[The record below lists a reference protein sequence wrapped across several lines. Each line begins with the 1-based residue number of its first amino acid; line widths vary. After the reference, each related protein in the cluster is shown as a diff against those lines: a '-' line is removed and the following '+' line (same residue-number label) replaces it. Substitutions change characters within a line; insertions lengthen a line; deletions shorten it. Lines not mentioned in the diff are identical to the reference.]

1 MSLESLHWCYVW
13 SIMLTSC
20 EPPCCPPESKKS
32 PLNTYQ
38 PELHLHSFHCRE
50 ISVDRFLCCL
60 QRVANWLRNNSGCFC
75 ETLKANRES
84 PAHVWHWKITSLIK
98 LFQSSFLK
106 LSHPRTGDPVSKK
119 ERWWSSG
126 AESVCCVE
134 QRHESWILAYQGCLV
149 GFDVRR
155 VWPLPRCPRRCLF
168 FNLWRPQSNLCDPT
182 VVLFRGNTSHVV
194 KSSSAPLLRLNER
207 LSPEVLFESLP
218 FPPIFLMTEDS
229 CRVAAVSNLCAF
241 DWWLTLFLY
250 W

>member
-1 MSLESLHWCYVW
+1 MQEGSLLH
-13 SIMLTSC
+13 
-20 EPPCCPPESKKS
+20 EPWEFTLVLCLINYSDFLWAPCCPPESKKS

-38 PELHLHSFHCRE
+38 PELHSHIFHCRE

-60 QRVANWLRNNSGCFC
+60 QRVANWLRNDSGCFC

-106 LSHPRTGDPVSKK
+106 LSHPRTGDPLSKK

-194 KSSSAPLLRLNER
+194 KSSSAWMNGWALKFYSSLF
-207 LSPEVLFESLP
+207 LSPS
-218 FPPIFLMTEDS
+218 S
-229 CRVAAVSNLCAF
+229 S
-241 DWWLTLFLY
+241 
-250 W
+250 

>member
-13 SIMLTSC
+13 SIILTSC

-38 PELHLHSFHCRE
+38 PELHSHSFHCRE

-98 LFQSSFLK
+98 LFFLSYRI
-106 LSHPRTGDPVSKK
+106 LAQVIHSVKK

-126 AESVCCVE
+126 AESAVLS
-134 QRHESWILAYQGCLV
+134 RDMRAGSWHIRAAWLGLTYGECGLCPDAVASSLIC
-149 GFDVRR
+149 DVHS
-155 VWPLPRCPRRCLF
+155 LTF
-168 FNLWRPQSNLCDPT
+168 CDPT

>member
-1 MSLESLHWCYVW
+1 MFG
-13 SIMLTSC
+13 TG
-20 EPPCCPPESKKS
+20 KS
-32 PLNTYQ
+32 PVSLNYFKAVFLSYRILAQ
-38 PELHLHSFHCRE
+38 V
-50 ISVDRFLCCL
+50 IQSVKKKD
-60 QRVANWLRNNSGCFC
+60 
-75 ETLKANRES
+75 
-84 PAHVWHWKITSLIK
+84 
-98 LFQSSFLK
+98 
-106 LSHPRTGDPVSKK
+106 GDL
-119 ERWWSSG
+119 
-126 AESVCCVE
+126 VE
-134 QRHESWILAYQGCLV
+134 QNLCAVLSRDMRAGSWHIRAAWLGLTYGEC
-149 GFDVRR
+149 G
-155 VWPLPRCPRRCLF
+155 PRRCLF